1 MPANATIQE
10 LAKHLNVSVSTA
22 RRWVREGVIPDDT
35 YLKVSRTYRFDLERV
50 DRALLPDDTTN
61 QSTEE

>member
-10 LAKHLNVSVSTA
+10 LAQHLNVSVSTA
-22 RRWVREGVIPDDT
+22 RRWVRQGVIPDDT

-50 DRALLPDDTTN
+50 DRALLPDDHKTTA
-61 QSTEE
+61 EE